1 MLRSVVTEG
10 TARSLISRGISWPVA
25 GKTGTTNNFRD
36 AWFVGYTPDIL
47 ALVWVGFDNGDSIYS
62 TGSAAALP
70 VWADLINVIPQYVS
84 ENWYKMPPGL
94 VKQTVCAESG
104 LIAHKGC
111 TETVEEIFF
120 KEKVPTVICPIHNKP
135 GLFKRLFNFTRK
147 DEYDTK
153 N

>member
-1 MLRSVVTEG
+1 
-10 TARSLISRGISWPVA
+10 
-25 GKTGTTNNFRD
+25 
-36 AWFVGYTPDIL
+36 
-47 ALVWVGFDNGDSIYS
+47 
-62 TGSAAALP
+62 
-70 VWADLINVIPQYVS
+70 
-84 ENWYKMPPGL
+84 MPPGL